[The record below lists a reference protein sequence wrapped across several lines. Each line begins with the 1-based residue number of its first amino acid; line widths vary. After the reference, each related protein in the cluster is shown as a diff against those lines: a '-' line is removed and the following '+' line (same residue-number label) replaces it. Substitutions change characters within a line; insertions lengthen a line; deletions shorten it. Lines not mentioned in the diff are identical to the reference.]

1 MNKLIESIRAMMA
14 EEFSAISMTDA
25 MVAIGLSFVLGLFVV
40 LIYRVTYGG
49 ICYSKSFAGCLI
61 MLSMVTALVILV
73 IASNVVLSL
82 GMVGALSIVRFRTA
96 IKEPSD
102 TAFAFWA
109 IATGIV
115 CGAGYAVIA
124 CLMTI
129 LLGVLFVVLHAVS
142 DIQIRGSYM
151 VVVRYNGD
159 CGAEKK
165 MQNFRRYRLK
175 NKNMVGDATELVAE
189 VMLSKADMERL
200 EKLRNEE
207 GVLEITIMQSVS
219 GSVL

>member
-1 MNKLIESIRAMMA
+1 MNKLIQYIQAMMA

-25 MVAIGLSFVLGLFVV
+25 IIAIGLSFVLGLFVV

-49 ICYSKSFAGCLI
+49 ICYSKSFAGCLV
-61 MLSMVTALVILV
+61 MLSMVTSLVILV

-124 CLMTI
+124 CLMTL
-129 LLGVLFVVLHAVS
+129 LLGVLFVALHAFS
-142 DIQIRGSYM
+142 RIQIRGSYM
-151 VVVRYNGD
+151 VVVRYQGNCD
-159 CGAEKK
+159 AEKK
-165 MQNFRRYRLK
+165 MQSFRRYRLK
-175 NKNMVGDATELVAE
+175 NKNMMGEITELVAE
-189 VMLSKADMERL
+189 VLLSKTDMEKV
-200 EKLRNEE
+200 EKLRDEE
-207 GVLEITIMQSVS
+207 GVLEITVMQSVS